1 MSRREIAEQIFLAG
15 VESVLPDKLIS
26 ENMSLK
32 GDLLHIGHLKISL
45 ETTENIYVI
54 GAGKA
59 SAIMASEVEKILGNS
74 ITKGHIIVKYGH
86 GTELKSIRVSEAGHP
101 FPDTN
106 GFEATKSVLEIAR
119 KAEANDLVIC
129 LLSGGGS
136 SLLCDCPEELTPD
149 DLTLVNKLLVN
160 CGASISEMNAVRK
173 HLSDVKGGRLAGTVF
188 PATLVSLILSDVIGD
203 RLDVIAS
210 GPTAPDPT
218 TFTDAI
224 EVLEKFKLK
233 QSLPSRVLDFL
244 YAGATC
250 KKPETPK
257 PGDAVFEKTTN
268 LIIGTNRIA
277 LESAREKAQEHNI
290 NAIIIEDE
298 LQGDVNSV
306 SEYLIESALNF
317 RSDKNEVKPV
327 CILFGGET
335 TLKMT
340 GKGSGGRNQH
350 LALLCAIQLQDKPG
364 ITILCAG
371 TDGNDGPT
379 KAAGAIVDSETIP
392 FAISRG
398 IKPEKF
404 LVNFDSYN
412 FFRKTSG
419 HLITGPTMTNVMD
432 IVAIIVDDQK

>member
-1 MSRREIAEQIFLAG
+1 MNGLFLTYTLLT
-15 VESVLPDKLIS
+15 SV
-26 ENMSLK
+26 
-32 GDLLHIGHLKISL
+32 
-45 ETTENIYVI
+45 
-54 GAGKA
+54 
-59 SAIMASEVEKILGNS
+59 
-74 ITKGHIIVKYGH
+74 
-86 GTELKSIRVSEAGHP
+86 
-101 FPDTN
+101 F
-106 GFEATKSVLEIAR
+106 
-119 KAEANDLVIC
+119 
-129 LLSGGGS
+129 LLSG
-136 SLLCDCPEELTPD
+136 
-149 DLTLVNKLLVN
+149 V
-160 CGASISEMNAVRK
+160 
-173 HLSDVKGGRLAGTVF
+173 
-188 PATLVSLILSDVIGD
+188 
-203 RLDVIAS
+203 
-210 GPTAPDPT
+210 
-218 TFTDAI
+218 
-224 EVLEKFKLK
+224 
-233 QSLPSRVLDFL
+233 
-244 YAGATC
+244 
-250 KKPETPK
+250 
-257 PGDAVFEKTTN
+257 
-268 LIIGTNRIA
+268 LIILIQYLFNVLKKNNLYEKDIENIRKDIFNHSQHI
-277 LESAREKAQEHNI
+277 LDSAREKAQEHNI

-298 LQGDVNSV
+298 LQGDVISV

-398 IKPEKF
+398 VKPEKF

>member
-419 HLITGPTMTNVMD
+419 HFF
-432 IVAIIVDDQK
+432 

>member
-306 SEYLIESALNF
+306 SEYLIDTALNF

-419 HLITGPTMTNVMD
+419 HLITGPTMTHVMD

>member
-306 SEYLIESALNF
+306 SEYLIDTALNF